1 MSPLPWLACSLL
13 LMVHALQPHN
23 MPFQPGTPRFT
34 MSLPHPHL
42 QTCHGS
48 GVEMKLR
55 ALGPGMVQQIQQ
67 RCSRCGGGGYSCPP
81 ADKCGQCDGKGLAPE
96 KKVFEVRP
104 HRQGCIDYGS
114 HERSHELS

>member
-1 MSPLPWLACSLL
+1 M
-13 LMVHALQPHN
+13 
-23 MPFQPGTPRFT
+23 
-34 MSLPHPHL
+34 

-81 ADKCGQCDGKGLAPE
+81 GDKCGQCDGKGLAPE
-96 KKVFEVRP
+96 KKVFEVRRWP
-104 HRQGCIDYGS
+104 HLMRCCRFWLGILEVCS
-114 HERSHELS
+114 LHT